1 MARLTCTPEFI
12 GTFGP
17 ITIYYMFGQYY
28 IRSRSS
34 LTGKRVK
41 TDPVFYNTMKYADLM
56 AKGSPIASKVYA
68 LVPLQHRQKNLCRKI
83 TGEAMTWLKYG
94 WEATDIIEYLTKKY
108 VPPYGGMQLPLEA
121 PVTVLRP
128 SYRRSRP
135 GSSGSIPDL
144 VKNTPFAGPF
154 LELRAWRRRDKEFKG
169 EYYKKNQR
177 SFEFSNSSV
186 SVPLLSR
193 VKQVMDEFCCT
204 SCR

>member
-1 MARLTCTPEFI
+1 MARLNCIPKFI

-17 ITIYYMFGQYY
+17 ITIYYMFGKYY

-41 TDPVFYNTMKYADLM
+41 TDPVFYKTRQYANLM

-94 WEATDIIEYLTKKY
+94 WAASDIIEYLTKKY
-108 VPPYGGMQLPLEA
+108 AGVQLPEEV

-128 SYRRSRP
+128 SYRKSRP
-135 GSSGSIPDL
+135 NASNSIQGL
-144 VKNTPFAGPF
+144 VKNTPFAEPTF
-154 LELRAWRRRDKEFKG
+154 ELRAWRRRDKEFKR
-169 EYYKKNQR
+169 ELYKER
-177 SFEFSNSSV
+177 SGISPAQPYNIHYNTFAV
-186 SVPLLSR
+186 A
-193 VKQVMDEFCCT
+193 
-204 SCR
+204 